1 MHTLKGLRWPLV
13 AWMLLLA
20 STVRAQ
26 GSENAIAAAVFFAV
40 VAFGLVVAGLVI
52 SVLYVFKRRSWQR
65 WVVLCFGAGLL
76 LTGLGL
82 GAQPGRSGDIEFLQV
97 LLSAAGVLFL
107 LLGMAIRPRSAPM
120 RQA

>member
-26 GSENAIAAAVFFAV
+26 GAEHAIAAAGFFAV

-52 SVLYVFKRRSWQR
+52 SVL
-65 WVVLCFGAGLL
+65 
-76 LTGLGL
+76 
-82 GAQPGRSGDIEFLQV
+82 
-97 LLSAAGVLFL
+97 
-107 LLGMAIRPRSAPM
+107 
-120 RQA
+120 